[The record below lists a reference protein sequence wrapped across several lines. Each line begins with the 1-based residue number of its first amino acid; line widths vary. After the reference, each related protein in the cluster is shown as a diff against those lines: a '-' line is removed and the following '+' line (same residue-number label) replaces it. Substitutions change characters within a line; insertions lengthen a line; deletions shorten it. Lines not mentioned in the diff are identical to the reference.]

1 MNITSEQ
8 TRTASSFLDEMINR
22 LGSHTSYHANL
33 DVEMNEVPFHVSAK
47 GDAAIISFDRLSD
60 AWKILSNL
68 TPVSKHRGNS
78 VEMFNDVMKKIGLT
92 IYIQNHHFGVLGPQA
107 NPVYRKL
114 LTFVGLF
121 R

>member
-22 LGSHTSYHANL
+22 LGSHTSYNANL

-68 TPVSKHRGNS
+68 IPVSKHRGNS

-114 LTFVGLF
+114 LIFVGLF